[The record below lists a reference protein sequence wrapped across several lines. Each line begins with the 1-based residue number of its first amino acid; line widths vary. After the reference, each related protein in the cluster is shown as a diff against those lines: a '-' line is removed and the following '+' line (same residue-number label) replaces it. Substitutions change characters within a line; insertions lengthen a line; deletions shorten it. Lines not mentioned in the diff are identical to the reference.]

1 MASEAPEVIVTEL
14 QPPQMVEVDAVP
26 PLDSLAAFK
35 EGIDALPDSLT
46 INKGHIIFG
55 DFNADA
61 KEDLS
66 ALVTNQNNSK
76 VGVIIIHA
84 SDKPDYLVFGGG
96 LLVNGM
102 DDLGW
107 IDVFRSIPKGQ
118 TVAATLVDPQT
129 GDIIG
134 EDEEN
139 AETLEGNGIYMHVN
153 EAGGGGILYWDG
165 SKYNWLHI
173 E

>member
-1 MASEAPEVIVTEL
+1 MIY
-14 QPPQMVEVDAVP
+14 
-26 PLDSLAAFK
+26 
-35 EGIDALPDSLT
+35 
-46 INKGHIIFG
+46 G

-61 KEDLS
+61 KEDFS
-66 ALVTNQNNSK
+66 SKFTNLENGKQ
-76 VGVIIIHA
+76 GVIIIHD
-84 SDKPDYLVFGGG
+84 SGNLDYHVFGGG
-96 LLVNGM
+96 QFINGM
-102 DDLGW
+102 DDLDW
-107 IDVFRSIPKGQ
+107 IDIFKPIPKGQ

-139 AETLEGNGIYMHVN
+139 AVTLKGNGIYMHVD